1 MSMDDRLAAEA
12 RVLGKYLIGE
22 EINERAATL
31 YLDAHRKVNFDLDE
45 KDRLL
50 LDLILKRR
58 FLAGCVDGGLALL
71 KKRSNLRKKIYYL
84 FAILESMPEYAEHFM
99 GAKKTPFRSAVE
111 IAWFGVRGVFRACV
125 GVVLYFLA
133 GRA

>member
-1 MSMDDRLAAEA
+1 MDDSLAAEA
-12 RVLGKYLIGE
+12 RIFGKYLIGE
-22 EINERAATL
+22 EINKRAVTL

-58 FLAGCVDGGLALL
+58 FPAGYVDGGLALL
-71 KKRSNLRKKIYYL
+71 RKRSNLRKKIYYL
-84 FAILESMPEYAEHFM
+84 LAILETMPEYAEHFM
-99 GAKKTPFRSAVE
+99 DVKKTPLQSAVE
-111 IAWFGVRGVFRACV
+111 IIWFGARGVFRACV
-125 GVVLYFLA
+125 GVVLCVLA